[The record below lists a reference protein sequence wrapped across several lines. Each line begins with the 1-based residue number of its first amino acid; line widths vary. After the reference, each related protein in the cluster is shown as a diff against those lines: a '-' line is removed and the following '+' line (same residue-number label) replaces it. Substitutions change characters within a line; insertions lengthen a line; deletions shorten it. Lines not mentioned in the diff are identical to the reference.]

1 MNFLKISSNFE
12 ENVQYFRDA
21 AVDCSDYIIN
31 ELKLKDGTKLLL
43 LYIDNMVNTEILYLE
58 VLPRILESD
67 GEDFSL
73 DRLPL
78 ADVKIT
84 TSLDDAL
91 TGVGTGGVFF
101 LLENRLRGFQVRIE
115 HLVGRTPESTD
126 AEKNIRGARDSFV
139 ENIKINMA
147 IMRTKICN
155 HNLKF
160 KECRLGAS
168 SHQTVALAYL
178 KGIADESIL
187 EQIMTRLKHL
197 NYDGYLDTAYIEQM
211 ISDHPHSLFPLFNMT
226 ERTDKAEA
234 ALLEGRFVL
243 FLTGSPNVIILPAN
257 FWSFFHAM
265 DDYNHPSILGSFIG
279 VLRLLGM
286 FISLFLP
293 AAYIAVLSYHYYV
306 IPLNI
311 LSNLAASRTLVIFTP
326 LVEAFIME
334 FLFEIIREAS
344 VRLPSYIGNTI
355 GIVGGIIIGQ
365 AAVEAGLVSNLMVI
379 VVSVTAIAGFVIPSQ
394 DMAQSLRFTRFFM
407 MLFAGMLGICG
418 LVVATHLLFIYL
430 LEIRSLGRPYLMPV
444 FPFNRKGLANTIV
457 RFPFSVLKN
466 RSNLAHP
473 TDKIRGIND
482 ER

>member
-1 MNFLKISSNFE
+1 MKISSNFD
-12 ENVQYFRDA
+12 ENVAYLREA
-21 AVDCSDYIIN
+21 AVDCPDYIIN

-43 LYIDNMVNTEILYLE
+43 FFIDNMINTEVLYLR
-58 VLPRILESD
+58 VLPQIMEARSD
-67 GEDFSL
+67 DFSL
-73 DRLPL
+73 
-78 ADVKIT
+78 ADMPFAAVTVT
-84 TSLDDAL
+84 TTLDEAL
-91 TGVGTGGVFF
+91 TGIGTGGVFF
-101 LLENRLRGFQVRIE
+101 LLEGRSRGFQVRIE
-115 HLVGRTPESTD
+115 KLVGRSPAPTE
-126 AEKNIRGARDSFV
+126 AEKNLRGAKDSFV
-139 ENIKINMA
+139 ENLRINMA

-160 KECRLGAS
+160 KELPLGAS
-168 SHQTVALAYL
+168 THQTAAIAYI
-178 KGIADESIL
+178 KGIADEGLLGEL
-187 EQIMTRLKHL
+187 EQRLKKL
-197 NYDGYLDTAYIEQM
+197 DYDGYPDTAYVEQM
-211 ISDHPHSLFPLFNMT
+211 IAEHPHSPFPQCNMT

-234 ALLEGRFVL
+234 ALLEGRLVL

-265 DDYNHPSILGSFIG
+265 DDYNHPPVIGSFIG
-279 VLRLLGM
+279 ILRFLGM
-286 FISLFLP
+286 LISLFLP

-311 LSNLAASRTLVIFTP
+311 LSNLAASRSLVIFTP

-344 VRLPSYIGNTI
+344 VRLPTYIGGTI

-407 MLFAGMLGICG
+407 MLFAGMLGLCG
-418 LVVATHLLFIYL
+418 LVIAAALLLIYL
-430 LEIRSLGRPYLMPV
+430 LQLRSLGRPYLMPV
-444 FPFNRKGLANTIV
+444 FPMRKKGLANTIV
-457 RFPFSVLKN
+457 RFSFGKLRR
-466 RSNLAHP
+466 RSSLAKP
-473 TDKIRGIND
+473 ADPVRGIHH

>member
-1 MNFLKISSNFE
+1 MILKISSNFE
-12 ENVQYFRDA
+12 ENVAYFREA
-21 AVDCSDYIIN
+21 AVDCPDYIIN

-43 LYIDNMVNTEILYLE
+43 FFIDNMVNTEVLYLR
-58 VLPRILESD
+58 VLPKIMESSGD
-67 GEDFSL
+67 DFSL
-73 DRLPL
+73 RSMPF
-78 ADVKIT
+78 AAVSVT
-84 TSLDDAL
+84 TTLEDAL
-91 TGVGTGGVFF
+91 NGIGTGGVFF
-101 LLENRLRGFQVRIE
+101 LLEGRTRGFQVRIE
-115 HLVGRTPESTD
+115 KLVGRSPSPTE
-126 AEKNIRGARDSFV
+126 AEKNIRGAKDSFV
-139 ENIKINMA
+139 ENLRINMA

-160 KECRLGAS
+160 KEFPLGAS
-168 SHQTVALAYL
+168 THQTAAVAFI
-178 KGIADESIL
+178 KGLADEGLLKEL
-187 EQIMTRLKHL
+187 EERLKKL
-197 NYDGYLDTAYIEQM
+197 DYDGYLDTAYVEQM
-211 ISDHPHSLFPLFNMT
+211 IAEHPHSPFPQCNMT

-234 ALLEGRFVL
+234 ALLEGRLVL

-265 DDYNHPSILGSFIG
+265 DDYNHPPLIGSFIG
-279 VLRLLGM
+279 ILRLLGL

-311 LSNLAASRTLVIFTP
+311 LSNLASSRTLVIFTP

-344 VRLPSYIGNTI
+344 VRLPTYIGGTI

-379 VVSVTAIAGFVIPSQ
+379 VVSVTALAGFVIPSQ

-407 MLFAGMLGICG
+407 MLFAGILGLCG
-418 LVVATHLLFIYL
+418 LVVAASLLLIYL
-430 LEIRSLGRPYLMPV
+430 LQLRSLGRPYLMPV
-444 FPFNRKGLANTIV
+444 FPLRKKGLANTIV
-457 RFPFSVLKN
+457 RFSFDKLRR
-466 RSNLAHP
+466 RSSLAKP
-473 TDKIRGIND
+473 ADKIRGIRH

>member
-1 MNFLKISSNFE
+1 MKISSNFD
-12 ENVQYFRDA
+12 ENVAYLREA
-21 AVDCSDYIIN
+21 AVDCPDYIIN

-43 LYIDNMVNTEILYLE
+43 FFIDNMINTEVLYLR
-58 VLPRILESD
+58 VLPQIMEARSD
-67 GEDFSL
+67 DFSL
-73 DRLPL
+73 
-78 ADVKIT
+78 ADMPFAAVTVT
-84 TSLDDAL
+84 TTLDEAL
-91 TGVGTGGVFF
+91 TGIGTGGVFF
-101 LLENRLRGFQVRIE
+101 LLEGRSRGFQVRIE
-115 HLVGRTPESTD
+115 KLVGRSPAPTE
-126 AEKNIRGARDSFV
+126 AEKNLRGAKDSFV
-139 ENIKINMA
+139 ENLRINMA

-160 KECRLGAS
+160 KEFPLGAS
-168 SHQTVALAYL
+168 THQTAAIAYI
-178 KGIADESIL
+178 KGIADEGLLEEL
-187 EQIMTRLKHL
+187 EQRLKKL
-197 NYDGYLDTAYIEQM
+197 DYDGYPDTAYVEQM
-211 ISDHPHSLFPLFNMT
+211 IAEHPHSPFPQCNMT

-234 ALLEGRFVL
+234 ALLEGRLVL

-265 DDYNHPSILGSFIG
+265 DDYNHPPVIGSFIG
-279 VLRLLGM
+279 ILRFLGM
-286 FISLFLP
+286 LISLFLP

-311 LSNLAASRTLVIFTP
+311 LSNLAASRSLVIFTP

-344 VRLPSYIGNTI
+344 VRLPTYIGGTI

-407 MLFAGMLGICG
+407 MLFAGMLGLCG
-418 LVVATHLLFIYL
+418 LVIAAALLLIYL
-430 LEIRSLGRPYLMPV
+430 LQLRSLGRPYLMPV
-444 FPFNRKGLANTIV
+444 FPMRKKGLANTIV
-457 RFPFSVLKN
+457 RFSFGKLRR
-466 RSNLAHP
+466 RSSLAKP
-473 TDKIRGIND
+473 ADPVRGIHH

>member
-1 MNFLKISSNFE
+1 MKISSNFD
-12 ENVQYFRDA
+12 ENVAYLREA
-21 AVDCSDYIIN
+21 AVDCPDYIIN

-43 LYIDNMVNTEILYLE
+43 FFIDNMINTEVLYLR
-58 VLPRILESD
+58 VLPQIMEARSD
-67 GEDFSL
+67 DFSL
-73 DRLPL
+73 
-78 ADVKIT
+78 ADMPFAAVTVT
-84 TSLDDAL
+84 TTLDEAL
-91 TGVGTGGVFF
+91 TGIGTGGVFF
-101 LLENRLRGFQVRIE
+101 LLEGRSRGFQVRIE
-115 HLVGRTPESTD
+115 KLVGRSPAPTE
-126 AEKNIRGARDSFV
+126 AEKNLRGAKDSFV
-139 ENIKINMA
+139 ENLRINMA

-160 KECRLGAS
+160 KELPLGAS
-168 SHQTVALAYL
+168 THQTAAIAYI
-178 KGIADESIL
+178 KGIADEGLLEEL
-187 EQIMTRLKHL
+187 EQRLKKL
-197 NYDGYLDTAYIEQM
+197 DYDGYPDTAYVEQM
-211 ISDHPHSLFPLFNMT
+211 IAEHPHSPFPQCNMT

-234 ALLEGRFVL
+234 ALLEGRLVL

-265 DDYNHPSILGSFIG
+265 DDYNHPPVIGSFIG
-279 VLRLLGM
+279 ILRFLGM
-286 FISLFLP
+286 LISLFLP

-311 LSNLAASRTLVIFTP
+311 LSNLAASRSLVIFTP

-344 VRLPSYIGNTI
+344 VRLPTYIGGTI

-407 MLFAGMLGICG
+407 MLFAGMLGLCG
-418 LVVATHLLFIYL
+418 LVIAAALLLIYL
-430 LEIRSLGRPYLMPV
+430 LQLRSLGRPYLMPV
-444 FPFNRKGLANTIV
+444 FPMRKKGLANTIV
-457 RFPFSVLKN
+457 RFSFGKLRR
-466 RSNLAHP
+466 RSSLAKP
-473 TDKIRGIND
+473 ADPVRGIHH

>member
-1 MNFLKISSNFE
+1 MKISSNFS
-12 ENVQYFRDA
+12 ENVAYIREA
-21 AVDCSDYIIN
+21 AVDCPDYIIN

-43 LYIDNMVNTEILYLE
+43 LYIDNMVNTEILYME
-58 VLPRILESD
+58 VLPRILESEGD
-67 GEDFSL
+67 DFTL
-73 DRLPL
+73 ERLPFG
-78 ADVKIT
+78 AVRIT

-91 TGVGTGGVFF
+91 TGIGTGGIFF
-101 LLENRLRGFQVRIE
+101 LLEDRNRGFQVRVE
-115 HLVGRTPESTD
+115 KLVGRLPQSTEV
-126 AEKNIRGARDSFV
+126 EKNIRGAKDSFV
-139 ENIKINMA
+139 ENLKINMA

-160 KECRLGAS
+160 KECPLGS
-168 SHQTVALAYL
+168 STHQTAAVAYL
-178 KGIADESIL
+178 KGIADETIL
-187 EQIMTRLKHL
+187 NQLIQRLKHL
-197 NYDGYLDTAYIEQM
+197 DYDGYLDTAYIEQM
-211 ISDHPHSLFPLFNMT
+211 ISDHPHSLFPQFNMT

-279 VLRLLGM
+279 ILRLVGM

-344 VRLPSYIGNTI
+344 VRLPSYIGNTV

-365 AAVEAGLVSNLMVI
+365 AAVAAGLVSNLMVI
-379 VVSVTAIAGFVIPSQ
+379 VVSITAIAGFVIPSQ

-407 MLFAGMLGICG
+407 MLFAGILGLCG
-418 LVVATHLLFIYL
+418 LVTAASLLFIYL
-430 LEIRSLGRPYLMPV
+430 LQMKSLGRPYLMPV
-444 FPFNRKGLANTIV
+444 FPLNVKGLANTII
-457 RFPFSVLKN
+457 RGPFARLRR
-466 RSNLAHP
+466 RSDIAKP
-473 TDKIRGIND
+473 VDDIRGIQH